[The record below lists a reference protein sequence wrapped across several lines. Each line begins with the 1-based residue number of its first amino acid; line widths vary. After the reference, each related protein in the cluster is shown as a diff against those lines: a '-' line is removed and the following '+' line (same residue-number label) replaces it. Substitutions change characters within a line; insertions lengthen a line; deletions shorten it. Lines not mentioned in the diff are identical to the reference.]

1 MRRRWALAPI
11 LAAGTLLLAATAAA
25 FTPSDPAGKHPAYE
39 ALDLPAAWDITAGS
53 SKVVIA
59 IVDSGVDAA
68 HAELQGRV
76 DEGYD
81 FVANR
86 WGPTPVDGHGTGVA
100 SVAAGRANNGLGG
113 VGACF
118 ECRILPAQ
126 VVGPGGIA
134 LNADIRNGIDF
145 AVDHGAA
152 VVNISL
158 IGPNSPP
165 ELEAA
170 VARARAAGVL
180 VVAAAGN
187 EGADVPRFPAATPG
201 VISVGASTYDGQR
214 AAFSNYGEWV
224 QFAAPE
230 CAPIA
235 VLGGGTGV
243 GCGTSMSSPLV
254 AGIVALMRA
263 QAPYATP
270 GAIEASLARSSRPL
284 SGIHYGVPDAAAA
297 LRDLGTPS
305 PILHATLLGRA
316 AVGHQLEAFSGLWV
330 GSGTE
335 TTYRW
340 ERCRSEDCVVI
351 DGATS
356 SRYVPTTSDVGN
368 RVRVSL
374 AAASIGTST
383 SAPTAAVEDKPRIA
397 ARPSIRGLPR
407 VGTRL
412 VANPGR
418 WTGDD
423 VVFTFSWR
431 RCRTRCVNAGT
442 DPTYRVQPG
451 DRGARFRVRVQAS
464 NWVGTSVAVSALTA
478 RVR

>member
-1 MRRRWALAPI
+1 MRRRTTLALICAAATLV
-11 LAAGTLLLAATAAA
+11 LAAAAAA
-25 FTPSDPAGKHPAYE
+25 FTPSDPLAAHPAYA
-39 ALDLPAAWDITAGS
+39 ALNLPAAWDITTGS
-53 SKVVIA
+53 PKVAIA
-59 IVDSGVDAA
+59 IVDSGVDPA

-86 WGPTPVDGHGTGVA
+86 SGATPVDGHGTGVA
-100 SVAAGRANNGLGG
+100 SVAAARATNGLGG

-134 LNADIRNGIDF
+134 LNTDIRNGIDF

-187 EGADVPRFPAATPG
+187 EGAESPRFPAATPG
-201 VISVGASTYDGQR
+201 VISVGASTYDGRR
-214 AAFSNYGEWV
+214 AGFSNYGEWV
-224 QFAAPE
+224 KFAAPE

-235 VLGGGTGV
+235 VLGAGSGA

-254 AGIVALMRA
+254 AGIVALMRT
-263 QAPYATP
+263 QAPFATP
-270 GAIEASLARSSRPL
+270 EAIEASLVRSSRTV
-284 SGIHYGVPDAAAA
+284 SGIRYGVPDAAAA
-297 LRDLGTPS
+297 LRDLGS
-305 PILHATLLGRA
+305 PAPIIRATLFGQA
-316 AVGHQLEAFSGLWV
+316 AVGHQLEAFSGLWM

-335 TTYRW
+335 ISYRW
-340 ERCRSEDCVVI
+340 ERCSSEACVVI
-351 DGATS
+351 DGATG
-356 SRYVPTTSDVGN
+356 SRYVPTTSDVGH
-368 RVRVSL
+368 RVRVIL
-374 AAASIGTST
+374 AAAIGTTT
-383 SAPTAAVEDKPRIA
+383 SAPTAAVEDKPRVA
-397 ARPSIRGLPR
+397 ARPSIKGLPR
-407 VGTRL
+407 VGARL

-423 VVFTFSWR
+423 VTFTLTWR
-431 RCRTRCVNAGT
+431 RCRTRCEDAGAGR
-442 DPTYRVQPG
+442 TYRVQPR
-451 DRGARFRVRVQAS
+451 DRGARFRIRVQAS
-464 NWVGTSVAVSALTA
+464 NRVGTSLAVSDLTGRA
-478 RVR
+478 RS